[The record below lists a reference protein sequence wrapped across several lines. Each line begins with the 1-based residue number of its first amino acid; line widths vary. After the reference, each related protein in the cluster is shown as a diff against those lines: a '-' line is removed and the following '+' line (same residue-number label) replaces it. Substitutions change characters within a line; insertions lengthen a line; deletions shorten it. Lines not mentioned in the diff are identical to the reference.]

1 MVDMKLPI
9 YLTAGLISSTAF
21 SPFEFWIS
29 AFIGLFLWF
38 FILARST
45 MKVRLIGSYLFGLGL
60 LLPAQQWTGIYVGSL
75 PWLALCFMQAVF
87 FIVPAIFF
95 PSKGRYR
102 SIIFASSYVLVELL
116 LRTIPFTGFGWT
128 RLSYTQTEG
137 PISSLY
143 SLGGVVLVAW
153 SLALLVALRS
163 LLTVLIALTL
173 LSISTFTPEVVQ
185 SNGQIR
191 LALIQ
196 GGVSELGFE
205 FNSKPREVFLRH
217 LDETQKLK
225 DKVDLIIWPENA
237 VDIDIKTNPDVYQ
250 QIVELAK
257 NKNTPLLVGGVTKAG
272 SNLKNQSMLFT
283 PELSQVYTKRY
294 LTPFGEYL
302 PIRSIAS
309 KFSPYADEITD
320 FVAGKSDQIFKIDS
334 KSFQVLI
341 CYEVINDVFRDQ
353 IESDFIIVQ
362 TNNATFGDTAQLDQ
376 ELVIA
381 KVRAMETGRNI
392 AYVST
397 TGVTSFILPN
407 GQISSELDKFE
418 QATLIEQIKL
428 VTGSTITQRIGFLL
442 EPIFML
448 SLIVLT
454 IRRAYLI

>member
-1 MVDMKLPI
+1 
-9 YLTAGLISSTAF
+9 
-21 SPFEFWIS
+21 
-29 AFIGLFLWF
+29 
-38 FILARST
+38 
-45 MKVRLIGSYLFGLGL
+45 
-60 LLPAQQWTGIYVGSL
+60 
-75 PWLALCFMQAVF
+75 
-87 FIVPAIFF
+87 
-95 PSKGRYR
+95 
-102 SIIFASSYVLVELL
+102 
-116 LRTIPFTGFGWT
+116 
-128 RLSYTQTEG
+128 
-137 PISSLY
+137 
-143 SLGGVVLVAW
+143 VVLVAW

-173 LSISTFTPEVVQ
+173 LSISTFTPEVVK

-376 ELVIA
+376 ELAIA

-407 GQISSELDKFE
+407 GQISSELGKFE

-428 VTGSTITQRIGFLL
+428 VKGSTITQKIGFLL

-454 IRRAYLI
+454 IRRAYIK